1 MKNRF
6 RTTLHSRLNRVQ
18 TQIAVLDHENDE
30 LKAQEEFLTNGYAP
44 EETWPEGA
52 IYKGRGQWV
61 YRDASIYAVPGKFT
75 APGKQ
80 TGFYFLAVTD
90 IGEAQFK
97 TMDEAAIYLMGVAQG
112 AAEARTL
119 SA

>member
-1 MKNRF
+1 MKNQF
-6 RTTLHSRLNRVQ
+6 GSTLLSKLNRVQ
-18 TQIAVLDHENDE
+18 SQIAVLDHENDE
-30 LKAQEEFLTNGYAP
+30 LKAQEEFLTNRYLP
-44 EETWPEGA
+44 LELWPEGA